1 MLRLAGRKG
10 WLVGGGSNQK
20 GAKTYQGRICA
31 LSLVV
36 GILGGSTRHGLVL
49 RASFWPFLASSV
61 LDEGR
66 RWAVVVKESHRG
78 PVMVASAEM
87 WYIRVGPRK
96 KMVG

>member
-20 GAKTYQGRICA
+20 GAKTCQGRICA
-31 LSLVV
+31 LSLVL
-36 GILGGSTRHGLVL
+36 GILGGSTWLFGAPCIVL
-49 RASFWPFLASSV
+49 AIPGFVSV
-61 LDEGR
+61 GR
-66 RWAVVVKESHRG
+66 GEEMGSGCEREPSGA
-78 PVMVASAEM
+78 VMVASAEM